1 MGELAGK
8 GHDRMFYQKAT
19 SCSGLDSLSVVMF
32 LPQQNDRGKTCRFCL
47 NTDHSDEE
55 CVVARIARKPG
66 SSHLCRAMA
75 NCLVRTPT
83 HERAGLVGLAEVCAP
98 HGMRT
103 DAHTT
108 TAAFTTSASGAMG
121 TIR

>member
-8 GHDRMFYQKAT
+8 EHDRIFYQKAT
-19 SCSGLDSLSVVMF
+19 SYSGLDSLSVITF
-32 LPQQNDRGKTCRFCL
+32 LPQQNDRSKTCRFCL

-55 CVVARIARKPG
+55 CVVALIAP
-66 SSHLCRAMA
+66 MA
-75 NCLVRTPT
+75 NCHVRTPT
-83 HERAGLVGLAEVCAP
+83 YERASLVGLAEVCAP

-108 TAAFTTSASGAMG
+108 TAAFATFASGAMG